1 MTFTPWVP
9 DNAPTIVTWENMIVS
24 TKTNPKKILLNNVTG
39 QITGGFWAIMGS
51 SGGNPPLLS
60 ILSN

>member
-24 TKTNPKKILLNNVTG
+24 TKTNPKKILLNDVTG
-39 QITGGFWAIMGS
+39 QITGGFW
-51 SGGNPPLLS
+51 
-60 ILSN
+60 